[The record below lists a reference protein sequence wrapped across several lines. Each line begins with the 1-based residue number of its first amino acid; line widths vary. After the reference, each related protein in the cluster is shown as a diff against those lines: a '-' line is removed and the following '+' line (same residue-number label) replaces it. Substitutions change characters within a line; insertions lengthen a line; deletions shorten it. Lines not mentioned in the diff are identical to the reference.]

1 MLRPPHQAIQLI
13 RPAKKHTSQSSSNVN
28 FNESPVK
35 VEHSFNH
42 QQQRSQ
48 QKSAKYTSNKAIK
61 RRQQLESANYNE
73 NQHQNESEYNQFNSV
88 SPSSQFQP
96 QLVPIQTFTFFKW
109 KINVD
114 TLVRMFIIAMICLMV
129 INAMLYY
136 KLRRI
141 ESLADSLRSDPNI
154 IEKMSIVK
162 TQQEFPTND
171 FRQFNEH
178 NLYNDLFGWR
188 DVISNTLNV
197 IEKMEASLKEWDKSL
212 EKRQLLEA
220 SNLKASAKNAQGH
233 EINSKIN
240 NNDNNNDNI
249 KVLHSDDL

>member
-1 MLRPPHQAIQLI
+1 MLHVNLCLFLRIEKFYFFPLEKNLPSVKQPASVPLQISAITKSQANLDKPSPVVKASTPGNSIDSSS
-13 RPAKKHTSQSSSNVN
+13 KKHTSQSSSNVN

-114 TLVRMFIIAMICLMV
+114 TLVRMFIIA
-129 INAMLYY
+129 
-136 KLRRI
+136 
-141 ESLADSLRSDPNI
+141 
-154 IEKMSIVK
+154 
-162 TQQEFPTND
+162 
-171 FRQFNEH
+171 
-178 NLYNDLFGWR
+178 
-188 DVISNTLNV
+188 
-197 IEKMEASLKEWDKSL
+197 
-212 EKRQLLEA
+212 
-220 SNLKASAKNAQGH
+220 
-233 EINSKIN
+233 
-240 NNDNNNDNI
+240 
-249 KVLHSDDL
+249 